1 MKYGL
6 IGEKL
11 GHSFSKTVHSK
22 IADYE
27 YELCESAKNDLDSFM
42 KSRDFCGINVTIP
55 YKQSVIP
62 YLDFISDE
70 AKEIGAVNTVVNKNG
85 KLYGYNTDFYGLK
98 SLIEKNDI
106 EICGKTALILGSG
119 GTSKTANAVL
129 KSLGAKEIFTVSRNG
144 GEGYITY
151 KEAYSKNAQ
160 VIINTTPVGMY
171 PKTND
176 QPIKLDSFNN
186 LEAVVDVVYNP
197 LKTKLIIDAQSRGIK
212 AAGGLYML
220 YAQAVKAAEIFCN
233 KEIKADVFNEI
244 LKEKQNIVLIGMP
257 SCGKTTLGKM
267 LAKGFNKKF
276 IDTDEEIIKK
286 AAITIPEIF
295 EKHGEEYFRNLES
308 EVIKE
313 LSQNQSLVIATG
325 GGAILRRENI
335 DLLKQNGKIIFI
347 DRPLDL
353 LITTFDRPLS
363 RNRELLEER
372 YFERY
377 ATYCFS
383 CDVRI
388 NADGDIN
395 TNLERVKEGFLNE
408 NFSY

>member
-27 YELCESAKNDLDSFM
+27 YELCEIAKDDLDGFM

-55 YKQSVIP
+55 YKEAVIKH
-62 YLDFISDE
+62 LDFVSEE

-129 KSLGAKEIFTVSRNG
+129 KSLGVKEIFTVSRNG

-151 KEAYSKNAQ
+151 EEAYSKNAE

-220 YAQAVKAAEIFCN
+220 YAQAVKAAEIFCD
-233 KEIKADVFNEI
+233 KEIKADVFNDI

-286 AAITIPEIF
+286 VGITIPEIF
-295 EKHGEEYFRNLES
+295 KKHGEEYFRNLES

-353 LITTFDRPLS
+353 LITTLDRPLS
-363 RNRELLEER
+363 SNRELLEER

>member
-11 GHSFSKTVHSK
+11 GHSFSKNVHSK

-27 YELCESAKNDLDSFM
+27 YELCEIAKDDLDGFM

-55 YKQSVIP
+55 YKEAVIKH
-62 YLDFISDE
+62 LDFVSEE

-129 KSLGAKEIFTVSRNG
+129 KSLGVKEIFTVSRNG

-151 KEAYSKNAQ
+151 EEAYSKNAQ

-267 LAKGFNKKF
+267 LAEGFNKKF

-286 AAITIPEIF
+286 TGITIPEIF

-335 DLLKQNGKIIFI
+335 ELLKQNGKIIFI

-353 LITTFDRPLS
+353 LITTLDRPLS

-388 NADGDIN
+388 NADSDIN